1 MPVPADPGEAH
12 RNIALHSGQLDARK
26 AADAADDT
34 FIELGRPGEVRNTLN
49 NGCLGWAERGGV
61 LPVSGEVPTLAAEV
75 VPYASAAAAAYGG
88 AVLAKVRDD
97 AADATVGLGR
107 RLLQRIFGTRQQ
119 GEPLPQPVADVIADP
134 ADEDAAAALRLAVR
148 KALAADP
155 GLQGEVRDMLARAG
169 ATITASGERS
179 IAAQDISGV
188 AITGDNTTIR
198 Q

>member
-1 MPVPADPGEAH
+1 M
-12 RNIALHSGQLDARK
+12 
-26 AADAADDT
+26 
-34 FIELGRPGEVRNTLN
+34 
-49 NGCLGWAERGGV
+49 
-61 LPVSGEVPTLAAEV
+61 SGEVATLASEV

-107 RLLQRIFGTRQQ
+107 RLLQRIFGAR
-119 GEPLPQPVADVIADP
+119 GPDEPLPGPVADVVADP

-148 KALAADP
+148 KALAVDP
-155 GLQGEVRDMLARAG
+155 ELQGEVGDMLAQAG
-169 ATITASGERS
+169 VSITAWGVRS

-188 AITGDNTTIR
+188 AVTGDNATITR